1 MGYIRIHAYREFIS
15 LGQSAKQREGR
26 QVSKKVWVVTLEKNV
41 YINVEVSKD
50 DAQTEDEAIDKA
62 FEDLSYDDKKN
73 YEFVSITEE
82 VMQDDSD
89 QKIQSNNELS
99 L

>member
-1 MGYIRIHAYREFIS
+1 M
-15 LGQSAKQREGR
+15 
-26 QVSKKVWVVTLEKNV
+26 SKKVWVVTLEKNV

-82 VMQDDSD
+82 ETQDDSNQD
-89 QKIQSNNELS
+89 V
-99 L
+99 

>member
-1 MGYIRIHAYREFIS
+1 M
-15 LGQSAKQREGR
+15 
-26 QVSKKVWVVTLEKNV
+26 SKKVWVVTLEKNV

-50 DAQTEDEAIDKA
+50 GAQTEDEAIDKA

-82 VMQDDSD
+82 IVRISSKRLTDAYNGD
-89 QKIQSNNELS
+89 
-99 L
+99 

>member
-1 MGYIRIHAYREFIS
+1 M
-15 LGQSAKQREGR
+15 
-26 QVSKKVWVVTLEKNV
+26 SKKVWVVTLEKNV

>member
-1 MGYIRIHAYREFIS
+1 MFLLIT
-15 LGQSAKQREGR
+15 GR
-26 QVSKKVWVVTLEKNV
+26 DIVPKYKKVWVVTLEKNV

-82 VMQDDSD
+82 
-89 QKIQSNNELS
+89 E
-99 L
+99 

>member
-1 MGYIRIHAYREFIS
+1 MRNKIS
-15 LGQSAKQREGR
+15 D
-26 QVSKKVWVVTLEKNV
+26 KKVWIVTLEKNV

-73 YEFVSITEE
+73 YEFVNITEE
-82 VMQDDSD
+82 
-89 QKIQSNNELS
+89 ETRL
-99 L
+99 

>member
-1 MGYIRIHAYREFIS
+1 VATNRGGNKMS
-15 LGQSAKQREGR
+15 D
-26 QVSKKVWVVTLEKNV
+26 KKVWIVTLEKNV

-82 VMQDDSD
+82 AT
-89 QKIQSNNELS
+89 
-99 L
+99 

>member
-1 MGYIRIHAYREFIS
+1 M
-15 LGQSAKQREGR
+15 
-26 QVSKKVWVVTLEKNV
+26 SKKVWVVTLEKNV

-82 VMQDDSD
+82 IVRISSKRLTDAYNGD
-89 QKIQSNNELS
+89 
-99 L
+99 

>member
-1 MGYIRIHAYREFIS
+1 MS
-15 LGQSAKQREGR
+15 DKM
-26 QVSKKVWVVTLEKNV
+26 WVVRLEKNV

-62 FEDLSYDDKKN
+62 YQDLSYDDKKN

-82 VMQDDSD
+82 TQ
-89 QKIQSNNELS
+89 NE
-99 L
+99 